1 MNLNYIDCECQCPFC
16 YNPQC
21 NLMEVSTQLVVGPWY
36 AGDEDIKEEDQEE
49 DDATAAMLVTVEE
62 EGNNKKSHITEKQ
75 LTAAILSNTNNVN
88 NVTRK

>member
-1 MNLNYIDCECQCPFC
+1 MD
-16 YNPQC
+16 
-21 NLMEVSTQLVVGPWY
+21 VSTQLVVGPWY

-75 LTAAILSNTNNVN
+75 LTAAILSNPANNAN
-88 NVTRK
+88 HGNRKLNDFDLSLQNHPS